1 MEAQGK
7 YKFKLQNL
15 DCAGCAGKIES
26 DLISADFVDLA
37 VLNFAS
43 KQVVVKP
50 KTKMDEESVRVKVDQ
65 IVKKYEK
72 DVHVVSL
79 SGAKSSQNGH
89 SHGHGGHS
97 HDHGHDHGHS
107 NNEAIEEAREKMEKY
122 GLALGTLL
130 FAAGLLSSILLH
142 FGEGIEIGLFV
153 VAYFLIGGG
162 VLKSAFNNIR
172 RGSWFDEQFLMTIA
186 TFSAWGI
193 GEYPEAVAVMLFYRV
208 GEFFED
214 YAVNKSRKTIE
225 GLIDIKEN
233 TTHVVDAF
241 FQIKDVDT
249 DMVAV
254 GTKILV
260 KPGER
265 IPLDGIVVDGSSTLD
280 MSALT
285 GESVPV
291 EVGKE
296 DAVMSGAIN
305 QSGVLTLITTADFE
319 NSMVGKILD
328 LIENAGGRK
337 AETEKFITKFARY
350 YTPAVVFTALALA
363 LIPPFFTGYN
373 FGEWIYRASIF
384 LVVSCPCA
392 LVISVPLGYFGGIG
406 KASKYGIL
414 VKGGNYLEML
424 TRVDTVLMDKTG
436 TITEGKF
443 AVKEVL
449 LASGANQVE
458 LIGIAHSLEAMSNH
472 PIAKSIV
479 KYSVVEGS
487 AAQAVE
493 QYEEIP
499 GKGVKALLKSEWVY
513 AGNAQLLAEIGIEAP
528 AVEALGSVVYIVSGQ
543 RYLGAFLV
551 ADQIKASS
559 KEAIKQ
565 LRALGIKQVIML
577 TGDKDNIGQQI
588 GSEVGVDQAFT
599 ELLPH
604 EKVEKIEA
612 AKLGAKGI
620 VFVGDGLNDAPA
632 LALADV
638 GVAMGG
644 AGADLSIEAADVVL
658 MNDDLLKLAEA
669 IRISKGTQRIII
681 QNIVFALG
689 VKALVL
695 GLGALG
701 FATMWEAVFADVGV
715 ALIAI
720 MNSMRNNA

>member
-1 MEAQGK
+1 MEAQVK
-7 YKFKLQNL
+7 YKFTLQNL

-26 DLISADFVDLA
+26 DLIEADFVDLA

-50 KTKMDEESVRVKVDQ
+50 KVPMEEEAVRVKVDQ

-72 DVHVVSL
+72 DVHVLSL
-79 SGAKSSQNGH
+79 ASAKKQK
-89 SHGHGGHS
+89 SHGHNHDHSHEHGHS
-97 HDHGHDHGHS
+97 HDHSHEGASID
-107 NNEAIEEAREKMEKY
+107 EAREKLEKY
-122 GLALGTLL
+122 GLALGTVL
-130 FAAGLLSSILLH
+130 FAIGLVSTYGIHL
-142 FGEGIEIGLFV
+142 GESVEIGLFV

-233 TTHVVDAF
+233 TTHVLDVF
-241 FQIKDVDT
+241 NQVKDVDT

-254 GTKILV
+254 GSRILV

-265 IPLDGIVVDGSSTLD
+265 IPLDGIVVEGRSTLD
-280 MSALT
+280 VSALT
-285 GESVPV
+285 GESLPV
-291 EVGKE
+291 EVHI
-296 DAVMSGAIN
+296 DDVVMSGAIN
-305 QSGVLTLITTADFE
+305 QNSVLTIVTTADFE

-363 LIPPFFTGYN
+363 FIPPFFTGMN

-406 KASKYGIL
+406 KASKFGIL

-443 AVKEVL
+443 AVEHIEIAK
-449 LASGANQVE
+449 GAFESDFRQ
-458 LIGIAHSLEAMSNH
+458 IAHSLEAMSNH

-479 KYSVVEGS
+479 RHGLSEGLKASSVEN
-487 AAQAVE
+487 
-493 QYEEIP
+493 YEEVA
-499 GKGVKALLKSEWVY
+499 GKGVKGTMAGKAVY
-513 AGNAQLLAEIGIEAP
+513 AGNAQLLEEIGVKAP
-528 AVEALGSVVYIVSGQ
+528 KIDVLGSVVYVVKEKE
-543 RYLGAFLV
+543 YLGAFVV
-551 ADQIKASS
+551 ADQIKKTS
-559 KEAIKQ
+559 KEAIES
-565 LRALGIKQVIML
+565 LRALGIKQIIML
-577 TGDKDNIGQQI
+577 TGDKKEIGEQI
-588 GSEVGVDQAFT
+588 GREVGVDIAYT

-604 EKVEKIEA
+604 EKVEKIDA
-612 AKLGAKGI
+612 AKQGAKGV

-669 IRISKGTQRIII
+669 IKISKGTQRIII

-695 GLGALG
+695 ALGAVG
-701 FATMWEAVFADVGV
+701 IATMWEAVFADVGV

>member
-1 MEAQGK
+1 MEAQKK
-7 YKFKLQNL
+7 YKFTLKNL

-26 DLISADFVDLA
+26 DLIEADFVELA

-50 KTKMDEESVRVKVDQ
+50 KSQMDEETIRVKVDQ
-65 IVKKYEK
+65 IVKKYEP
-72 DVHVVSL
+72 DVHVISL
-79 SGAKSSQNGH
+79 ADGKKQSHGH
-89 SHGHGGHS
+89 SHGHSHDHS
-97 HDHGHDHGHS
+97 HDHGHSHGLDL
-107 NNEAIEEAREKMEKY
+107 EKEEAKEKMEKY
-122 GLALGTLL
+122 GLALGTVL
-130 FAAGLLSSILLH
+130 FAAGLLSSTLLH
-142 FGEGIEIGLFV
+142 FGEGIEIGLFAA
-153 VAYFLIGGG
+153 AYLLIGGG

-225 GLIDIKEN
+225 GLMDIKEN
-233 TTHVVDAF
+233 TTHVVDDF

-249 DMVAV
+249 DMVRV

-265 IPLDGIVVDGSSTLD
+265 IPLDGVVVDGRSTLD

-305 QSGVLTLITTADFE
+305 QSGVLTLVTTADFE

-337 AETEKFITKFARY
+337 AETEKFITKFARV

-363 LIPPFFTGYN
+363 VIPPFFTGFN

-443 AVKEVL
+443 EVKEVL
-449 LASGANQVE
+449 LADESARAE
-458 LIGIAHSLEAMSNH
+458 LLDIAHSLEAMSTH

-479 KYSVVEGS
+479 RYSLKEGS
-487 AAQAVE
+487 VAQGVVS
-493 QYEEIP
+493 YEEIP
-499 GKGVKALLKSEWVY
+499 GKGVKALMQGEWVY
-513 AGNAQLLAEIGIEAP
+513 AGNIQLLKDIGVEAP
-528 AVEALGSVVYIVSGQ
+528 EVDALGSVVYIVSGN

-551 ADQIKASS
+551 ADKIKASS

-588 GSEVGVDQAFT
+588 ASEVGVDLAFT

-604 EKVEKIEA
+604 EKVERIEA
-612 AKLGAKGI
+612 SKIGAKGI

-689 VKALVL
+689 VKLLVL